1 MPTFFMAIPI
11 QHRQGDVYLIPV
23 SSLPSGLV
31 PRESKVIIEGEI
43 SGHKHMFAATAP
55 VTILD
60 QNKDTAYVDVKAE
73 STLFHEDHSQQQIK
87 AGVYKIC
94 VQREKTFDDVIRRVN
109 D

>member
-1 MPTFFMAIPI
+1 MADPV
-11 QHRQGDVYLIPV
+11 QHRQGDVYLVPV
-23 SSLPSGLV
+23 ASLPQGIV
-31 PRESKVIIEGEI
+31 PREGKVIIEGEI

-73 STLFHEDHSQQQIK
+73 STLFHEDHAAQKMEACI
-87 AGVYKIC
+87 YKIT